1 MTLRR
6 SSPSRLLSL
15 GLLALVWGAAR
26 PSAADAQMR
35 RAGHWQFSVPINFVS
50 GETIDGAGGSSAEMN
65 NDVGW
70 GIGFA
75 YHIND
80 RFMVGFETTW
90 LGASYD
96 ATVPVDDDGDQS
108 PDGEVTLGGSL
119 DASSFQVLG
128 QFHVLESGRWTP
140 FLRGN
145 LGFTYADSNIPSGP
159 AEGTCWWDP
168 WWGYVCSAWQPTYD
182 RTSFSFGGAA
192 GIRGAIGN
200 RFFLEGSVNGLWVDF
215 ENDTPFLK
223 GVRLTAG
230 WLF

>member
-90 LGASYD
+90 LGGQLRRHHSRRRRRRPVSRRGGHAGRKPRRELLPGPRP
-96 ATVPVDDDGDQS
+96 VPR
-108 PDGEVTLGGSL
+108 P
-119 DASSFQVLG
+119 
-128 QFHVLESGRWTP
+128 
-140 FLRGN
+140 
-145 LGFTYADSNIPSGP
+145 
-159 AEGTCWWDP
+159 
-168 WWGYVCSAWQPTYD
+168 
-182 RTSFSFGGAA
+182 
-192 GIRGAIGN
+192 
-200 RFFLEGSVNGLWVDF
+200 
-215 ENDTPFLK
+215 
-223 GVRLTAG
+223 
-230 WLF
+230 